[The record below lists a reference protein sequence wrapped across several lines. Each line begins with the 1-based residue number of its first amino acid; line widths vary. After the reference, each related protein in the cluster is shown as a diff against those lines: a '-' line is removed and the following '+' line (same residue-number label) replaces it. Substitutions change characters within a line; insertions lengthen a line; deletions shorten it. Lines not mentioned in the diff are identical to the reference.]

1 MSITE
6 ILNSRS
12 RTQEVSTARMAIAYH
27 LRMEG
32 LSLNQVGAKIKRD
45 HSTVHYLVEKCRD
58 LISVRD
64 RRTIEAV
71 ENFQQ
76 VLHDINS

>member
-6 ILNSRS
+6 IINSNS
-12 RTQEVSTARMAIAYH
+12 HNSEVCTARMAIAYH

-32 LSLNQVGAKIKRD
+32 LSLNQVGQKIKRD
-45 HSTVHYLVEKCRD
+45 HSTVHYLVERCKD

-64 RRTIEAV
+64 KKAIEAV
-71 ENFQQ
+71 KNYQQ
-76 VLHDINS
+76 LLQEINP

>member
-1 MSITE
+1 MSIPEVINSTSKCSE
-6 ILNSRS
+6 IC
-12 RTQEVSTARMAIAYH
+12 TARMAIAYH

-32 LSLNQVGAKIKRD
+32 LSLNQIGRKINRD

-64 RRTIEAV
+64 NRTIEAV
-71 ENFQQ
+71 EKYQQ
-76 VLHDINS
+76 LLQELIP

>member
-1 MSITE
+1 
-6 ILNSRS
+6 
-12 RTQEVSTARMAIAYH
+12 MAIAYH

-76 VLHDINS
+76 VLQELKSWFIFAQWLKNVLFILF